1 MTDTVAPR
9 PASRTSRAARRTT
22 PAARRNRRR
31 TAADAG
37 LLVAAAAFVLPLAW
51 VVLSALDPHASLRV
65 KVPDGVTLDNFDAI
79 LTPEIT
85 FTPLLNSLI
94 LCGGATLLTVVCAVL
109 AAYPLSR
116 FRSRLNRPFLLTI
129 LFATSLPITAIMVPV
144 YALFVRVNM
153 IDTMQG
159 TIFFFAASQLPFAIW
174 LMKNFMDG
182 VPKELEE
189 AAWTDGASSFQSLL
203 RIVLPLMGPGVAV
216 VTVFSFVMM
225 WGNFFVPFMLLLSP
239 DQMPASVSI
248 NDFFGNRGMVAY
260 GQLAAF
266 SIVYSTPVVLLYV
279 LISRR
284 LGGGFALG
292 GAVKGRSRGVGR
304 GRTRVRAPP
313 YVPTIR
319 IAGRTAR
326 SQHRRGPLRCG
337 ACADPHPARASRALR
352 STPSPPAG
360 CVPPSTWDPSTSP
373 TAYGSRTGCRTSPPT
388 SSSPGSGGPPC
399 PRGRS

>member
-1 MTDTVAPR
+1 MASTV
-9 PASRTSRAARRTT
+9 TSRRT

-37 LLVAAAAFVLPLAW
+37 LLVVAAAFVLPLAW

-65 KVPDGVTLDNFDAI
+65 KVPDGVTLENFDAI

-94 LCGGATLLTVVCAVL
+94 LCGGATLLTVVCAAL

-292 GAVKGRSRGVGR
+292 GAVKG
-304 GRTRVRAPP
+304 
-313 YVPTIR
+313 
-319 IAGRTAR
+319 
-326 SQHRRGPLRCG
+326 
-337 ACADPHPARASRALR
+337 
-352 STPSPPAG
+352 
-360 CVPPSTWDPSTSP
+360 
-373 TAYGSRTGCRTSPPT
+373 
-388 SSSPGSGGPPC
+388 
-399 PRGRS
+399 

>member
-1 MTDTVAPR
+1 MTANAIKPPTR
-9 PASRTSRAARRTT
+9 SLSSRRTSRRL
-22 PAARRNRRR
+22 
-31 TAADAG
+31 AADVG
-37 LLVAAAAFVLPLAW
+37 LLVVAATFVLPLAW
-51 VVLSALDPHASLRV
+51 VILSSLDPKADLKV
-65 KVPDGVTLDNFDAI
+65 KVPDGITLDNYDAV

-85 FTPLLNSLI
+85 FTPLMNSLL
-94 LCGGATLLTVVCAVL
+94 LCGGGTILTVVCAAL

-116 FRSRLNRPFLLTI
+116 FKSRLNRPFMLTI

-144 YALFVRVNM
+144 YALFVQVNL

-189 AAWTDGASSFQSLL
+189 AAWTDGASPFQSLL

-225 WGNFFVPFMLLLSP
+225 WGNFFVPFMLLLTP
-239 DQMPASVSI
+239 EQMPASVSI
-248 NDFFGNRGMVAY
+248 NDFFGNKGTVIY

-266 SIVYSTPVVLLYV
+266 SIIYSTPVILLYV

-292 GAVKGRSRGVGR
+292 GAVKG
-304 GRTRVRAPP
+304 
-313 YVPTIR
+313 
-319 IAGRTAR
+319 
-326 SQHRRGPLRCG
+326 
-337 ACADPHPARASRALR
+337 
-352 STPSPPAG
+352 
-360 CVPPSTWDPSTSP
+360 
-373 TAYGSRTGCRTSPPT
+373 
-388 SSSPGSGGPPC
+388 
-399 PRGRS
+399 

>member
-1 MTDTVAPR
+1 MT
-9 PASRTSRAARRTT
+9 SRRTT
-22 PAARRNRRR
+22 HRL
-31 TAADAG
+31 AADAG
-37 LLVAAAAFVLPLAW
+37 LLVVAAAFMLPLAW
-51 VVLSALDPHASLRV
+51 VLLSSVDPDANLRV
-65 KVPDGVTLDNFDAI
+65 KLPEGVTLSHFDAV

-85 FTPLLNSLI
+85 FTPLLNSLL
-94 LCGGATLLTVVCAVL
+94 LCGGGTLLTVVCAAL

-144 YALFVRVNM
+144 YALFVQVNL
-153 IDTMQG
+153 IDTLQG

-225 WGNFFVPFMLLLSP
+225 WGNFFVPFMLLLTP
-239 DQMPASVSI
+239 DQMPAAVSI
-248 NDFFGNRGMVAY
+248 NEFFGNRGMVAY

-266 SIVYSTPVVLLYV
+266 SVIYSTPVILLYV
-279 LISRR
+279 LVARR

-292 GAVKGRSRGVGR
+292 GAVKG
-304 GRTRVRAPP
+304 
-313 YVPTIR
+313 
-319 IAGRTAR
+319 
-326 SQHRRGPLRCG
+326 
-337 ACADPHPARASRALR
+337 
-352 STPSPPAG
+352 
-360 CVPPSTWDPSTSP
+360 
-373 TAYGSRTGCRTSPPT
+373 
-388 SSSPGSGGPPC
+388 
-399 PRGRS
+399 

>member
-1 MTDTVAPR
+1 MALPAWSAKGGPR
-9 PASRTSRAARRTT
+9 SRRTARRL
-22 PAARRNRRR
+22 
-31 TAADAG
+31 AADAG
-37 LLVAAAAFVLPLAW
+37 LLAVAAAFALPLAW
-51 VVLSALDPHASLRV
+51 VVLSALDAHADLRV
-65 KVPDGVTLDNFDAI
+65 KAPDGVTLANFDAV
-79 LTPEIT
+79 LTRDIV

-94 LCGGATLLTVVCAVL
+94 LCGGGTLLTVVCAAL

-144 YALFVRVNM
+144 YALFVQVNL
-153 IDTMQG
+153 IDTMHG

-225 WGNFFVPFMLLLSP
+225 WGNFFVPFMLLLTP

-248 NDFFGNRGMVAY
+248 NEFFGNRGMVVY

-266 SIVYSTPVVLLYV
+266 SVIYSTPVLLLYV
-279 LISRR
+279 LVARR

-292 GAVKGRSRGVGR
+292 GAVKG
-304 GRTRVRAPP
+304 
-313 YVPTIR
+313 
-319 IAGRTAR
+319 
-326 SQHRRGPLRCG
+326 
-337 ACADPHPARASRALR
+337 
-352 STPSPPAG
+352 
-360 CVPPSTWDPSTSP
+360 
-373 TAYGSRTGCRTSPPT
+373 
-388 SSSPGSGGPPC
+388 
-399 PRGRS
+399 

>member
-1 MTDTVAPR
+1 MTVNKR
-9 PASRTSRAARRTT
+9 SRTPRSRRTKH
-22 PAARRNRRR
+22 RL
-31 TAADAG
+31 AADAG
-37 LLVAAAAFVLPLAW
+37 LLTVAAAFVLPLAW
-51 VVLSALDPHASLRV
+51 VVLSSFDPEADLRV
-65 KVPDGVTLDNFDAI
+65 RLPDSLTLDNYDKV

-85 FTPLLNSLI
+85 FTPLLNSLL
-94 LCGGATLLTVVCAVL
+94 LCGGGTLLTVVCAAL

-116 FRSRLNRPFLLTI
+116 YRSRLNRPFMLTI

-144 YALFVRVNM
+144 YALFVQVDL

-225 WGNFFVPFMLLLSP
+225 WGNFFVPFMLLLTP

-248 NDFFGNRGMVAY
+248 NDFFGNKGTVVY

-266 SIVYSTPVVLLYV
+266 SILYSTPVILLYV
-279 LISRR
+279 LVSRR

-292 GAVKGRSRGVGR
+292 GAVKG
-304 GRTRVRAPP
+304 
-313 YVPTIR
+313 
-319 IAGRTAR
+319 
-326 SQHRRGPLRCG
+326 
-337 ACADPHPARASRALR
+337 
-352 STPSPPAG
+352 
-360 CVPPSTWDPSTSP
+360 
-373 TAYGSRTGCRTSPPT
+373 
-388 SSSPGSGGPPC
+388 
-399 PRGRS
+399 

>member
-1 MTDTVAPR
+1 MTM
-9 PASRTSRAARRTT
+9 TSRRTT
-22 PAARRNRRR
+22 RRL
-31 TAADAG
+31 AADVG
-37 LLVAAAAFVLPLAW
+37 LLVVAATFVLPLAW
-51 VVLSALDPHASLRV
+51 VVLSSLDTKADLKV
-65 KVPDGVTLDNFDAI
+65 KVPDGITLDNYDAV

-85 FTPLLNSLI
+85 FTPLLNSLL
-94 LCGGATLLTVVCAVL
+94 LCGGGTLLTVVCAAL

-116 FRSRLNRPFLLTI
+116 FKSRLNRPFMLTI

-144 YALFVRVNM
+144 YALFVQVNL

-189 AAWTDGASSFQSLL
+189 AAWTDGASPFQSLL

-225 WGNFFVPFMLLLSP
+225 WGNFFVPFMLLLTP
-239 DQMPASVSI
+239 EQMPASVSI
-248 NDFFGNRGMVAY
+248 NDFFGNKGTVIY

-266 SIVYSTPVVLLYV
+266 SIIYSTPVILLYV

-292 GAVKGRSRGVGR
+292 GAVKG
-304 GRTRVRAPP
+304 
-313 YVPTIR
+313 
-319 IAGRTAR
+319 
-326 SQHRRGPLRCG
+326 
-337 ACADPHPARASRALR
+337 
-352 STPSPPAG
+352 
-360 CVPPSTWDPSTSP
+360 
-373 TAYGSRTGCRTSPPT
+373 
-388 SSSPGSGGPPC
+388 
-399 PRGRS
+399 

>member
-1 MTDTVAPR
+1 MSANTVKS
-9 PASRTSRAARRTT
+9 PARTMGSRRTT
-22 PAARRNRRR
+22 RRL
-31 TAADAG
+31 AADAG
-37 LLVAAAAFVLPLAW
+37 LLVVAAAFVLPLAW
-51 VVLSALDPHASLRV
+51 VILSSLDTKADLKV
-65 KVPDGVTLDNFDAI
+65 KVPDGITLDNYDAV

-85 FTPLLNSLI
+85 FTPLLNSLL
-94 LCGGATLLTVVCAVL
+94 LCGGGTLLTVVCAAL

-116 FRSRLNRPFLLTI
+116 FKSRLNRPFMLTI

-144 YALFVRVNM
+144 YALFVQVDL

-225 WGNFFVPFMLLLSP
+225 WGNFFVPFMLLLTP
-239 DQMPASVSI
+239 EQMPASVSI
-248 NDFFGNRGMVAY
+248 NDFFGNKGTVVY

-266 SIVYSTPVVLLYV
+266 SIIYSTPVILLYV

-292 GAVKGRSRGVGR
+292 GAVKG
-304 GRTRVRAPP
+304 
-313 YVPTIR
+313 
-319 IAGRTAR
+319 
-326 SQHRRGPLRCG
+326 
-337 ACADPHPARASRALR
+337 
-352 STPSPPAG
+352 
-360 CVPPSTWDPSTSP
+360 
-373 TAYGSRTGCRTSPPT
+373 
-388 SSSPGSGGPPC
+388 
-399 PRGRS
+399 

>member
-1 MTDTVAPR
+1 M
-9 PASRTSRAARRTT
+9 ASRSRRTSRSRRL
-22 PAARRNRRR
+22 
-31 TAADAG
+31 AADVG
-37 LLVAAAAFVLPLAW
+37 LLLVAATFMLPLAW
-51 VVLSALDPHASLRV
+51 VLLSSVDPNADLRV
-65 KVPDGVTLDNFDAI
+65 KVPDGVTFDNFDAV

-85 FTPLLNSLI
+85 FTPLLNSLL
-94 LCGGATLLTVVCAVL
+94 LCGGGTLLTVVCAAL

-144 YALFVRVNM
+144 YALFVQVNL

-189 AAWTDGASSFQSLL
+189 AAWTDGASSLQSLV

-225 WGNFFVPFMLLLSP
+225 WGNFFVPFMLLLTP
-239 DQMPASVSI
+239 DQMPAAVSI
-248 NDFFGNRGMVAY
+248 NEFFGNRGMVAY

-266 SIVYSTPVVLLYV
+266 SVIYSTPVILLYV
-279 LISRR
+279 GVARR

-292 GAVKGRSRGVGR
+292 GAVKG
-304 GRTRVRAPP
+304 
-313 YVPTIR
+313 
-319 IAGRTAR
+319 
-326 SQHRRGPLRCG
+326 
-337 ACADPHPARASRALR
+337 
-352 STPSPPAG
+352 
-360 CVPPSTWDPSTSP
+360 
-373 TAYGSRTGCRTSPPT
+373 
-388 SSSPGSGGPPC
+388 
-399 PRGRS
+399 